1 MLENWKEFRTEIK
14 KLSLPELE
22 MMIKDLYKGYPK
34 KLTPKYDKLKTCLS
48 YRKNL
53 INHNFKFTPEAVKH
67 IARVNTM
74 LMEARAKVLSRCNL
88 LYRQMLLLKQQ
99 GDEFLDEFEVEGFVT
114 INFRDEDTVVILD
127 EDENNGQ
134 SDYVA
139 MSDVLE
145 LTQSE
150 SISALSGFLFC
161 SYDNTELH
169 EYDEKL
175 GFIDS
180 RLNVNWNFELPDA
193 PELSGIE
200 YFCYNFHVLFCDSK
214 YSFSD
219 IVRIKDVRSE
229 AKVTH
234 TNLGESVWTTD

>member
-1 MLENWKEFRTEIK
+1 MLENWKEFHAEIE

-22 MMIKDLYKGYPK
+22 VMIKELAKNFPRAASQNYE
-34 KLTPKYDKLKTCLS
+34 KLKACLGH
-48 YRKNL
+48 RKNL

-99 GDEFLDEFEVEGFVT
+99 GDDFLDEFEVEGFVT
-114 INFRDEDTVVILD
+114 INFRDEDTVVTLD
-127 EDENNGQ
+127 EDENSGQ

-139 MSDVLE
+139 MSDALE

-150 SISALSGFLFC
+150 SISALSGFSFR
-161 SYDNTELH
+161 SDDNADCH

-180 RLNVNWNFELPDA
+180 RLHVNWNFELPDA
-193 PELSGIE
+193 PELSRIE
-200 YFCYNFHVLFCDSK
+200 YFCYNFHVLFCDSN
-214 YSFSD
+214 
-219 IVRIKDVRSE
+219 IRSQILYGSKTF
-229 AKVTH
+229 APKCR
-234 TNLGESVWTTD
+234 

>member
-1 MLENWKEFRTEIK
+1 MIENWKEFHAEIE
-14 KLSLPELE
+14 KLSLSELE
-22 MMIKDLYKGYPK
+22 MMIKDLYKGFPRES
-34 KLTPKYDKLKTCLS
+34 TPNYDKLKTCLS
-48 YRKNL
+48 FRKNL
-53 INHNFKFTPEAVKH
+53 INHNFKFTQEAVKH

-88 LYRQMLLLKQQ
+88 LYPQMLLLKQQ

-114 INFRDEDTVVILD
+114 INFRDEDTLVVLD

-134 SDYVA
+134 SDYLA

-145 LTQSE
+145 LTQTKG
-150 SISALSGFLFC
+150 ISALSGFSFRSDDDADL
-161 SYDNTELH
+161 L

-180 RLNVNWNFELPDA
+180 RLQVNWNFELPDA

-200 YFCYNFHVLFCDSK
+200 YFCYNFHILFCGSD

-219 IVRIKDVRSE
+219 IIRIRDVRSE
-229 AKVTH
+229 VQVTH
-234 TNLGESVWTTD
+234 TNLGYKCMIH